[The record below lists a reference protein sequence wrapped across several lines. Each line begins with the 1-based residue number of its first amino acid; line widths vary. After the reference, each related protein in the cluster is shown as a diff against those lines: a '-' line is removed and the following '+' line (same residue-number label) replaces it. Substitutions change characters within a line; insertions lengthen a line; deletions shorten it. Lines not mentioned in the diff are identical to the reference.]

1 MYWVELSTECLVH
14 QTSHSPVMSITQR
27 TQSQQDKREK
37 PQFPHCCRIVW
48 LLWDYFHVTV
58 LYTVLTVS
66 HQLPHLQS
74 HLQPS
79 PAQLLSCVINPPGNY
94 IIFLFT
100 VNTSQNTESFST
112 LFIQLF
118 FYPIVCLLSLLTEHL
133 EDVSIKL
140 VILLVYH

>member
-58 LYTVLTVS
+58 LCTDCVTPTPTSAVTSATKPRTTVELCNKPSRQLYYILVHSKYFNKIRRVS
-66 HQLPHLQS
+66 PLF
-74 HLQPS
+74 
-79 PAQLLSCVINPPGNY
+79 LSNY
-94 IIFLFT
+94 
-100 VNTSQNTESFST
+100 SF
-112 LFIQLF
+112 
-118 FYPIVCLLSLLTEHL
+118 
-133 EDVSIKL
+133 
-140 VILLVYH
+140 ILLYVCWVCWQNILKMFQLNLLFCWFIIN